1 MKKSEKLFLDK
12 VFFYSEKLKNVQNK
26 ISIGELLVL
35 IRRQLGI
42 SQRLLAKKAKVLQS
56 TISRIESN
64 KVDANI
70 ETLKKIFDAI
80 SCDLVISVSPKFKL
94 DTIKE
99 KQAMKRAIHNIKYTR
114 GTMAM
119 EKQEPDEKFIVELI
133 KEEAKRLL
141 NSSSSEIWED

>member
-1 MKKSEKLFLDK
+1 MKKSEKLFLNK
-12 VFFYSEKLKNVQNK
+12 IFFCAENLKKAQNK
-26 ISIGELLVL
+26 ISIGSLLIL
-35 IRRQLGI
+35 IRKQLGI

-56 TISRIESN
+56 TISRIESD

-80 SCDLVISVSPKFKL
+80 SCDLVISVSPRFSL
-94 DTIKE
+94 DIIKE
-99 KQAMKRAIHNIKYTR
+99 KQAMKRAIQNIKYTR

-133 KEEAKRLL
+133 KEEAK
-141 NSSSSEIWED
+141 